1 MVALI
6 PRNLFNLLAMTKQ
19 NISTWIL
26 LLVLTIIA
34 GLVSS
39 TSLTYVIPL
48 ILLLAVLKF
57 IGVAF
62 NFMEMKKAHVF
73 WKVLL
78 IGYLV
83 VFCGIVLAINS

>member
-1 MVALI
+1 
-6 PRNLFNLLAMTKQ
+6 MTKQ
-19 NISTWIL
+19 NIITWIL

-39 TSLTYVIPL
+39 VSLSYIIPL

-62 NFMEMKKAHVF
+62 NFMEMKKANVF
-73 WKVLL
+73 WGILLVSYLVIFCVFILL
-78 IGYLV
+78 I
-83 VFCGIVLAINS
+83 NN

>member
-1 MVALI
+1 M
-6 PRNLFNLLAMTKQ
+6 NKQ
-19 NISTWIL
+19 NIITWTL
-26 LLVLTIIA
+26 LLVLTVIA
-34 GLVSS
+34 GLVSG

-73 WKVLL
+73 WKIILVSYLL
-78 IGYLV
+78 I
-83 VFCGIVLAINS
+83 FCIIILAINS

>member
-1 MVALI
+1 MAFTLSCY
-6 PRNLFNLLAMTKQ
+6 LFNILAMNKQ
-19 NISTWIL
+19 NIITWIL
-26 LLVLTIIA
+26 LLILTVIA
-34 GLVSS
+34 GLVSG

-62 NFMEMKKAHVF
+62 NFMEMKKANVF

-83 VFCGIVLAINS
+83 VFCGIVLVVL

>member
-1 MVALI
+1 
-6 PRNLFNLLAMTKQ
+6 MTKQ

-26 LLVLTIIA
+26 LLVLTVIA

-39 TSLTYVIPL
+39 TSLTYLVPL
-48 ILLLAVLKF
+48 ILILAVLKF

-73 WKVLL
+73 WKILL
-78 IGYLV
+78 ISYLV
-83 VFCGIVLAINS
+83 VFCGIVLVVI

>member
-1 MVALI
+1 
-6 PRNLFNLLAMTKQ
+6 MTKQ
-19 NISTWIL
+19 NIITWIL
-26 LLVLTIIA
+26 LLVLTVIA

-62 NFMEMKKAHVF
+62 NFMEMKKANVF

-83 VFCGIVLAINS
+83 VFCGVVLLVL

>member
-1 MVALI
+1 
-6 PRNLFNLLAMTKQ
+6 MTKQ
-19 NISTWIL
+19 NIITWIL
-26 LLVLTIIA
+26 LLVLTVIA

-62 NFMEMKKAHVF
+62 NFMEMKKANVF
-73 WKVLL
+73 WKIILVS
-78 IGYLV
+78 YLV
-83 VFCGIVLAINS
+83 IFCGIVLLVL

>member
-1 MVALI
+1 
-6 PRNLFNLLAMTKQ
+6 MTKQ

-26 LLVLTIIA
+26 LLVLTVIA

-39 TSLTYVIPL
+39 TSLTYLVPL
-48 ILLLAVLKF
+48 ILILAVLKF

-73 WKVLL
+73 WKILL
-78 IGYLV
+78 ISYLV
-83 VFCGIVLAINS
+83 VFCGIVLLVL